1 MFVSMK
7 WLARHVDLEGI
18 TPQELA
24 DNLTLSTCEVEGLE
38 PFAPYLSNVTVGHVL
53 EREQHP
59 DADKLGVCKVDVG
72 AGDPLQSGNKLRPR
86 RVLV

>member
-24 DNLTLSTCEVEGLE
+24 DIKRSQKS
-38 PFAPYLSNVTVGHVL
+38 AM
-53 EREQHP
+53 
-59 DADKLGVCKVDVG
+59 DW
-72 AGDPLQSGNKLRPR
+72 
-86 RVLV
+86 